1 MLSKEIEKYISKRYE
16 RWLDYARY
24 HCGLCGIVDESEDV
38 LNEVVLSLLKKSE
51 TKLEQLFASKKGQYT
66 ELDFYVL
73 RMIKLNASSPTSPY
87 QSKYKAIPVDVN
99 VDYSRLEIEDC
110 CEESFDHASYILRR
124 RNDLREITEEMG
136 FSSEAMEILEFRFFQ
151 NGEFKEWDGDASTKR
166 LYDIYSRVM
175 GLVRKKMNGELLL

>member
-1 MLSKEIEKYISKRYE
+1 L
-16 RWLDYARY
+16 
-24 HCGLCGIVDESEDV
+24 
-38 LNEVVLSLLKKSE
+38 
-51 TKLEQLFASKKGQYT
+51 
-66 ELDFYVL
+66 
-73 RMIKLNASSPTSPY
+73 
-87 QSKYKAIPVDVN
+87 
-99 VDYSRLEIEDC
+99 
-110 CEESFDHASYILRR
+110 DHASYILRR